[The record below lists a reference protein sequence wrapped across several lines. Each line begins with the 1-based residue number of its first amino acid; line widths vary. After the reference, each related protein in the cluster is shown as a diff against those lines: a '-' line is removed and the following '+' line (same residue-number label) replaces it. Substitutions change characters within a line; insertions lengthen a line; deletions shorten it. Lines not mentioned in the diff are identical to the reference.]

1 MVLIAAPA
9 RPLSSAMSS
18 RTRHTGHKGTS
29 KEGYYTG
36 EPRSAALLESRC
48 SEPLVLLKR
57 QAPRYQCAWP
67 AAAVR
72 GMEHRDF
79 DRNNNSN
86 LKSVG
91 GATSSKPPNSRGVW
105 VFTSSLNGCT
115 KSQCRRGPSP
125 RVLSLLLERGG
136 SFETGTLTLHCI
148 LRVQPRASHE
158 PHWKSNVSF
167 SYHLKNCFV
176 PASLFQHA
184 APCWFHHCA
193 PSIALG
199 LLSTTRDL
207 SEVCR
212 SDGKTGNTSSNH
224 EY

>member
-1 MVLIAAPA
+1 M
-9 RPLSSAMSS
+9 
-18 RTRHTGHKGTS
+18 
-29 KEGYYTG
+29 
-36 EPRSAALLESRC
+36 
-48 SEPLVLLKR
+48 
-57 QAPRYQCAWP
+57 
-67 AAAVR
+67 
-72 GMEHRDF
+72 
-79 DRNNNSN
+79 
-86 LKSVG
+86 G

-158 PHWKSNVSF
+158 PHWKSNFSF

-224 EY
+224 EYLVFYVHHGDSLVPTTYDRKNLSASLKQGCPPNVLPIEQKTASGCIKPS